1 MAEISK
7 QRKKIDEID
16 DQILLALCARVK
28 VCKAIGDSK
37 KKQSMSIRDL
47 SRESEVFKRI
57 KEKSVQVGLN
67 AGQVEAIYREI
78 VNMCSAVQE

>member
-16 DQILLALCARVK
+16 YQILLALCERVK
-28 VCKAIGDSK
+28 ICKAIGDAK
-37 KKQSMSIRDL
+37 KKQGMSIRDL

-57 KEKSVQVGLN
+57 KEKSAQIGLN
-67 AGQVEAIYREI
+67 ADQVEAVYREI

>member
-16 DQILLALCARVK
+16 DQILLALCERVK
-28 VCKAIGDSK
+28 ICKAIGDTK
-37 KKQSMSIRDL
+37 KKQSMPIRDI

-57 KEKSVQVGLN
+57 KEKSVQIGLN

>member
-16 DQILLALCARVK
+16 YQILLALCERVK
-28 VCKAIGDSK
+28 ICDAK
-37 KKQSMSIRDL
+37 KKQGMSIRDL

-57 KEKSVQVGLN
+57 KEKSAQIGLN
-67 AGQVEAIYREI
+67 ADQIEAVYREI

>member
-16 DQILLALCARVK
+16 DQILLALCERVK
-28 VCKAIGDSK
+28 VCKTIGDAK
-37 KKQSMSIRDL
+37 KKQSMPVRDL

-57 KEKSVQVGLN
+57 KEKSIQIGLN